1 MKDFLL
7 VTFLLFFIGIYI
19 VGNNCLVFA
28 ANVPSFHFFPPT
40 TTHNKLT
47 SSSGFTFINQSQLR
61 FQPWGR
67 SNNLTIEPI
76 TNSSFQEFKFIGV
89 TGNSSSGFVS
99 QDLNYS
105 GKKVTVSLKSVSKSS
120 VGLNNID
127 PQISFTFTITGGNGH
142 TALLTD
148 VVGPLR
154 ISGWHTDHLY
164 QSLSPGS
171 DGTINLEGLT
181 SHDVHYLKKIVI
193 TVQRES
199 RIKNAEFGLKL
210 E

>member
-1 MKDFLL
+1 MKHFLFL
-7 VTFLLFFIGIYI
+7 TILLFLIGTYI
-19 VGNNCLVFA
+19 VGTNNFA
-28 ANVPSFHFFPPT
+28 FAFQFLPPT
-40 TTHNKLT
+40 KPSNKLT
-47 SSSGFTFINQSQLR
+47 SSSGVTFTNQSQLR
-61 FQPWGR
+61 FVPWGR
-67 SNNLTIEPI
+67 GNNLTIEP
-76 TNSSFQEFKFIGV
+76 TANDGFQEFKFSGV
-89 TGNSSSGFVS
+89 TGNESSGFIS

-120 VGLNNID
+120 VGLNNTD

-142 TALLTD
+142 TALVTD

-154 ISGWHTDHLY
+154 TSGWHNDHLY

-171 DGTINLEGLT
+171 VGTINLEGLT
-181 SHDVHYLKKIVI
+181 SHDVHFLKKIVI